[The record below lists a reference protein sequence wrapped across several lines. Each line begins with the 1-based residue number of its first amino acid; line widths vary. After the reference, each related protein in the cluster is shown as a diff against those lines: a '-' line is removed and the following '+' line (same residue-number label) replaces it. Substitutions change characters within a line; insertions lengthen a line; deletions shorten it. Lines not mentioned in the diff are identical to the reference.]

1 MPDGWRPQ
9 VRTRGLAQD
18 DSRETVAV
26 LHDGSA
32 GPDVWTCRCPGCS
45 TWNPQAM
52 LGSLP
57 PRFETSVLTRMGRL
71 RPSPAADARR
81 GRTRNPTRSP
91 LGPRRRFAAASTDP
105 GCGSVHR
112 PRMGGCFTW
121 NRRQCPGSR
130 RPSSTGR
137 RAGCHE
143 GTALSHE
150 GTVRC
155 STALVL
161 GDFGRPQAT
170 RIHVESGRSSTPGAG
185 QILVLGRAR
194 CFTWNRR
201 RCSGGG
207 TAPSASNARTGCLMR
222 DCGRPRGADVRRLG
236 CPEPKRFHVE
246 LRRCSTVGATDS
258 DAWTGWMFHV
268 EPGGQ
273 CLVDGASR
281 LGRQNRM
288 TD

>member
-26 LHDGSA
+26 LHDGAA

-81 GRTRNPTRSP
+81 GRTRKPTRPP

-105 GCGSVHR
+105 ECVGVSRGTGVSVPAVDARQYRTRGPVAMREQRCLMREQCGALRRWRSVIRTPTGHQDPRGIGPVLHIGCR
-112 PRMGGCFTW
+112 AD
-121 NRRQCPGSR
+121 PGAR
-130 RPSSTGR
+130 TGPM
-137 RAGCHE
+137 
-143 GTALSHE
+143 
-150 GTVRC
+150 
-155 STALVL
+155 
-161 GDFGRPQAT
+161 F
-170 RIHVESGRSSTPGAG
+170 HVEPEAVFGGA
-185 QILVLGRAR
+185 
-194 CFTWNRR
+194 
-201 RCSGGG
+201 

-222 DCGRPRGADVRRLG
+222 YCGRPRGADVRRLG
-236 CPEPKRFHVE
+236 CPGPIRFHVE

-258 DAWTGWMFHV
+258 DVWTGWMFHV
-268 EPGGQ
+268 EPRGQ

-281 LGRQNRM
+281 LGRQDRM